1 MNKFKE
7 YLWISI
13 STIQT
18 IQPKKGP
25 HILHLIYAWHMA
37 DLWAPKKKSPASIF
51 YWAPHMFQEN
61 KGRVWEILLQ
71 NSSSVTEHGSVWTS
85 QDSKPNWKDALPPK
99 SPPKHATDVW
109 EQHTTRYTHTHTAL
123 LKNGWCSH
131 NFMITDRNKHPRAP
145 NLSGSPSFLSASSR
159 FWNSVWKISR
169 CFSMSTCS
177 HFLASSSCVLS
188 WRYTWTLRCSSSR
201 RASACGSELRST
213 VWTCVFLNKNND
225 KFNSQSCP
233 T

>member
-13 STIQT
+13 SSIQT

-71 NSSSVTEHGSVWTS
+71 NSSPLISKSFQHKSHILARTKQWQHHWARSVWAS

-99 SPPKHATDVW
+99 SPPKHAADVW
-109 EQHTTRYTHTHTAL
+109 EQHTTRYTHTHSP
-123 LKNGWCSH
+123 LKEWLVFTQLYDH
-131 NFMITDRNKHPRAP
+131 
-145 NLSGSPSFLSASSR
+145 
-159 FWNSVWKISR
+159 
-169 CFSMSTCS
+169 
-177 HFLASSSCVLS
+177 
-188 WRYTWTLRCSSSR
+188 
-201 RASACGSELRST
+201 RS
-213 VWTCVFLNKNND
+213 
-225 KFNSQSCP
+225 
-233 T
+233 

>member
-71 NSSSVTEHGSVWTS
+71 NSSLLISKNFQHKSHTLACTKQWQRHWAWKCVDKSRLQTKLKRRSSSKVT
-85 QDSKPNWKDALPPK
+85 PK
-99 SPPKHATDVW
+99 TRSRRLRATHHKV
-109 EQHTTRYTHTHTAL
+109 HTHTHSP
-123 LKNGWCSH
+123 LKEWLVFTQLH
-131 NFMITDRNKHPRAP
+131 DH
-145 NLSGSPSFLSASSR
+145 
-159 FWNSVWKISR
+159 
-169 CFSMSTCS
+169 
-177 HFLASSSCVLS
+177 
-188 WRYTWTLRCSSSR
+188 
-201 RASACGSELRST
+201 RS
-213 VWTCVFLNKNND
+213 
-225 KFNSQSCP
+225 
-233 T
+233 